1 MPDRNLN
8 IDKLFKDY
16 LKNYQTQAPEGAW
29 ERIQADLKKERRVAP
44 IWLWRA
50 AAALILLIMTFAAG
64 YFLSQYQRDNTKLP
78 IAEKH
83 TPASIETPAAKTEV
97 RKVEKTY
104 PVEQVTSTSEEK
116 DKKQVDT
123 HVKQPAVT
131 TKEDVKSDL
140 IPETILPEEDVAL
153 DLLPALDGKVS
164 DELIEDMAETIKEPL
179 YGEKEIFDRIEYDA
193 HYVRDLLDQEEY
205 TDVLAQ
211 KEKKSSSGNWGIG
224 PRLAPVYSYRL
235 LGSNASGESD
245 KSYFNDVENS
255 IMNFGAAISLSY
267 SFNNK
272 WSLKTGMYVSR
283 IGQENKQV
291 LAIVDEGRSGM
302 FKLSTSSGAVFIN
315 PKKFESVMIQQQVS
329 SKDTVSGGYLVN
341 GSFIQNLDYFEVP
354 IVMQYKV
361 VDQRF
366 AVNILGGLSPGIL
379 VNNRSYFESGK
390 DKLQT
395 GIVENV
401 APAVLNSLIG
411 VGFDYAISKNV
422 YLNMEPSFR
431 YSISSISA
439 GNDLRNHPY
448 SISWLTGIT
457 YKFY

>member
-83 TPASIETPAAKTEV
+83 TPASIETPASKTEV

-131 TKEDVKSDL
+131 TKEDVKSDP

-193 HYVRDLLDQEEY
+193 HYIRDLLDQEEY

-401 APAVLNSLIG
+401 AQAVLNSLIG